1 MTKNHDFQCNE
12 YQICALL
19 MICKMSDKSD
29 ETIDYFED
37 DSDSSQISETTVE
50 YFDENES
57 MVQRLVIFSYI
68 LSFNSKKIF
77 LINFL

>member
-1 MTKNHDFQCNE
+1 
-12 YQICALL
+12 
-19 MICKMSDKSD
+19 MSDKSD

>member
-1 MTKNHDFQCNE
+1 
-12 YQICALL
+12 
-19 MICKMSDKSD
+19 MICKMSDKSV

-57 MVQRLVIFSYI
+57 MVQRLEIFSYI
-68 LSFNSKKIF
+68 LSFH
-77 LINFL
+77 